1 MKTCVFEWTSSNGFS
16 YSYTFLMQIYKSC
29 DSIISQNL
37 FNWESMDEIFVTLQT
52 EFLLTCG
59 IRPLTIHPRC
69 VFWII
74 VPNWFKW
81 IYPIERIFQNNSL
94 PINESIFP
102 GFADGGFGQF
112 DVFGDVQIR
121 IEWHWWQ
128 VICFLVVIFW
138 LIPDTGM
145 LIFEL
150 IILAND
156 TRVL

>member
-1 MKTCVFEWTSSNGFS
+1 
-16 YSYTFLMQIYKSC
+16 MQIYKSC

-59 IRPLTIHPRC
+59 IRPLTIHPR
-69 VFWII
+69 
-74 VPNWFKW
+74 

-94 PINESIFP
+94 PINVSIFP

-121 IEWHWWQ
+121 IE
-128 VICFLVVIFW
+128 
-138 LIPDTGM
+138 
-145 LIFEL
+145 
-150 IILAND
+150 
-156 TRVL
+156 